1 MSLPQHTPAKC
12 QIKRYLDLQKEQ
24 KTYKLTKP
32 RVSTTLSTEGIA
44 MPTQD
49 IKDILSCPLLNLTI
63 KQVVGLA
70 LMDPNQQLWFKLFQ
84 YISIRNENFTKLY
97 EADFTIYENISDYI
111 DIYEKALA
119 FQVVSVISRNTLA
132 HFSKNLVVYY
142 CTKCCNLIGC
152 ATRYLFVNRY
162 RVAASITRQG
172 RVFSKKQCLFLV
184 F

>member
-1 MSLPQHTPAKC
+1 MSLPQHTPGKC
-12 QIKRYLDLQKEQ
+12 RIKRYLDLQKEQ
-24 KTYKLTKP
+24 KIYKLTKP
-32 RVSTTLSTEGIA
+32 STALSPEGNA

-97 EADFTIYENISDYI
+97 KADFTIYENISDYI

-119 FQVVSVISRNTLA
+119 FQVVSVISRNTL
-132 HFSKNLVVYY
+132 NTL
-142 CTKCCNLIGC
+142 
-152 ATRYLFVNRY
+152 
-162 RVAASITRQG
+162 
-172 RVFSKKQCLFLV
+172 
-184 F
+184 

>member
-1 MSLPQHTPAKC
+1 M
-12 QIKRYLDLQKEQ
+12 
-24 KTYKLTKP
+24 
-32 RVSTTLSTEGIA
+32 STTLSTEGIA

-97 EADFTIYENISDYI
+97 KADFTIYENISDYI

-119 FQVVSVISRNTLA
+119 FQVVSVISRNTL
-132 HFSKNLVVYY
+132 NTL
-142 CTKCCNLIGC
+142 
-152 ATRYLFVNRY
+152 
-162 RVAASITRQG
+162 
-172 RVFSKKQCLFLV
+172 
-184 F
+184 